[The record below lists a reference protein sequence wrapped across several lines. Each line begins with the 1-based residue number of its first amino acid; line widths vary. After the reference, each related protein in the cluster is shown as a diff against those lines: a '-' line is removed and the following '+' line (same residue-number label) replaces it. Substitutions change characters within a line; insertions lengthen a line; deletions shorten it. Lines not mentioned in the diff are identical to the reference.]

1 MTYLKNLTSDLL
13 GLHGVRKRL
22 QAYSRLVND
31 CPPYLRETLNKIR
44 DTFAWMDDAF
54 EAKVLHWTYDCSLS
68 FKEITANTGHIPMT
82 RSSNSSGASM
92 VNFTTPSGHRNDS
105 FRMTYPP
112 SIVT

>member
-13 GLHGVRKRL
+13 GLHGARKRL
-22 QAYSRLVND
+22 QAYSHLVND
-31 CPPYLRETLNKIR
+31 CPPYLRETRNKIR

-82 RSSNSSGASM
+82 ILLARLWSTLQRRLDTETIA
-92 VNFTTPSGHRNDS
+92 FA
-105 FRMTYPP
+105 
-112 SIVT
+112 

>member
-22 QAYSRLVND
+22 LQAYSRLVND
-31 CPPYLRETLNKIR
+31 CPPYLRDIRNKIH
-44 DTFAWMDDAF
+44 DFAWMDDTF

-92 VNFTTPSGHRNDS
+92 DNFTTPSGHRNDS
-105 FRMTYPP
+105 FLMTYPLQ
-112 SIVT
+112 S

>member
-13 GLHGVRKRL
+13 GMHGARKCL

-31 CPPYLRETLNKIR
+31 CPPYLRETLIKIR

-54 EAKVLHWTYDCSLS
+54 DCSLS

-82 RSSNSSGASM
+82 RSSNCSGASLDS
-92 VNFTTPSGHRNDS
+92 FTTPSGHRNDS
-105 FRMTYPP
+105 FRRTYSP
-112 SIVT
+112 SIAT